1 MSFCGVDGFGK
12 SPCSYFYHRV
22 DGRCHI
28 LYIIMHHIFLGIGAL
43 CGPCG
48 NLCRR
53 REKYIVLYCVLY
65 FPKQL
70 VQLRV
75 LYISAK
81 RVSGYPDPKSV
92 GRDCRLPECRL
103 PDCRLPKQLAQLIL
117 NEIYTYIYII
127 YIYIY
132 IYIYIPRVAA
142 AVKTATSV
150 NQQGARDVSLR
161 HEQQYRS
168 CTQTEAWRLQKEL
181 GHCPKKV

>member
-1 MSFCGVDGFGK
+1 MPQISIWLAGCIFPDWPGSWPGSFQNKSNWFCFGTVCFFVG
-12 SPCSYFYHRV
+12 SMDLANPRAHTFTAELM
-22 DGRCHI
+22 DAAI

-75 LYISAK
+75 LYISSK
-81 RVSGYPDPKSV
+81 RVSGYPDPESV

-132 IYIYIPRVAA
+132 IFIYP
-142 AVKTATSV
+142 
-150 NQQGARDVSLR
+150 ARCSCCENSNVS
-161 HEQQYRS
+161 
-168 CTQTEAWRLQKEL
+168 
-181 GHCPKKV
+181 

>member
-1 MSFCGVDGFGK
+1 LFFCGVDGFGK
-12 SPCSYFYHRV
+12 SLCSYFYRRV

-117 NEIYTYIYII
+117 NEIYTYIYIL

-132 IYIYIPRVAA
+132 IYI
-142 AVKTATSV
+142 
-150 NQQGARDVSLR
+150 L
-161 HEQQYRS
+161 
-168 CTQTEAWRLQKEL
+168 
-181 GHCPKKV
+181 HCIAYSTGRKCPSNDDEIQNTTTD